1 MNGSVTYEGSTL
13 LSGSI
18 NVNAGGN
25 IEALNVQVTENGTR
39 TIEASSGV
47 DGYSPI
53 TIETNVPIPEPELD
67 SITITENGTYT
78 PPSGTDGYDEITVNV
93 PSDTPNIQSLTTTI
107 SSNGVTTLHASDVN
121 CDGFD
126 PVTIR
131 TEVPEPV
138 LTSKTITANGT
149 YTPESGTDGYDEVV
163 VNVPVPKNYL
173 SRPGFFQLNNEA
185 DSVNSLVQTSMD
197 AFNTTWSGAPNIG
210 FCLLGNIPL
219 SGYNRLSF
227 SIEEVG
233 RNYQYVNASDNRNF
247 NLAFVITDVKLSN
260 FPQIIQLDAN
270 NNILAIKEYNGTTVY
285 GQAINDYID
294 LSNISGNYY
303 INFFM
308 YGYNLTGVKFD
319 IS

>member
-13 LSGSI
+13 LSGAI

-107 SSNGVTTLHASDVN
+107 ASNGITTIHASDVN

-163 VNVPVPKNYL
+163 VNVPVNKNYL
-173 SRPGFFQLNNEA
+173 SRFGLFQLNNENTA
-185 DSVNSLVQTSMD
+185 VNGLVQTTLDS
-197 AFNTTWSGAPNIG
+197 FNTTWNGQPYIG
-210 FCLLGNIPL
+210 FCALGTIPL
-219 SGYNRLSF
+219 SGFNRFSF
-227 SIEEVG
+227 EVG
-233 RNYQYVNASDNRNF
+233 EVGNNYQHANNNTNRNF
-247 NLAFVITDVKLSN
+247 NLAFVVTNIKLSD
-260 FPQIIQLDAN
+260 FPQIVQLDSN
-270 NNILAIKEYNGTTVY
+270 NNILAIKEYSGIDYY
-285 GQAINDYID
+285 GESINDFID

-303 INFFM
+303 INVLMF
-308 YGYNLTGVKFD
+308 GYELTNVKFD

>member
-13 LSGSI
+13 LSGAI

-107 SSNGVTTLHASDVN
+107 ASNGITTIHASDVN

-138 LTSKTITANGT
+138 LDSLSVTQNGT
-149 YTPESGTDGYDEVV
+149 YTPPTGTDGYNEIT
-163 VNVPVPKNYL
+163 VNVPSETGKIRPILYKEACDNDMIASHTFNSTIVTWNGGVSIGCSFNGDVSLANNNLSTLNY
-173 SRPGFFQLNNEA
+173 SITTGTCY
-185 DSVNSLVQTSMD
+185 DSVNGQNIRPLIVGVTSQIRTQPTYVSPTD
-197 AFNTTWSGAPNIG
+197 APNYFIRYK
-210 FCLLGNIPL
+210 L
-219 SGYNRLSF
+219 YD
-227 SIEEVG
+227 
-233 RNYQYVNASDNRNF
+233 VNDINKT
-247 NLAFVITDVKLSN
+247 LTDS
-260 FPQIIQLDAN
+260 
-270 NNILAIKEYNGTTVY
+270 
-285 GQAINDYID
+285 ID
-294 LSNISGNYY
+294 LTGITGDYY
-303 INFFM
+303 IFIVATGWNFTVN
-308 YGYNLTGVKFD
+308 NLQL
-319 IS
+319 I

>member
-13 LSGSI
+13 LSGAI

-53 TIETNVPIPEPELD
+53 TIETNVPGPVLD
-67 SITITENGTYT
+67 SIDITQNGTYT
-78 PPSGTDGYDEITVNV
+78 PPSGTDGYDEINVNV
-93 PSDTPNIQSLTTTI
+93 PQEQPNIQSLTTTI
-107 SSNGVTTLHASDVN
+107 ASNGITTIHASDVN

-138 LTSKTITANGT
+138 LDNLSVTQNGT
-149 YTPESGTDGYDEVV
+149 YTPPTGTDGYNEVV
-163 VNVPVPKNYL
+163 VNVPTPKNYL
-173 SRPGFFQLNNEA
+173 SRPAFFQLNNE
-185 DSVNSLVQTSMD
+185 DTGTNGLTQTSID
-197 AFNTTWSGAPNIG
+197 AFDVTWSGSPSIG
-210 FCLLGNIPL
+210 FCMLGNIPL

-227 SIEEVG
+227 NIEEVG
-233 RNYQYVNASDNRNF
+233 RNYQYVNSNTNRNF
-247 NLAFVITDVKLSN
+247 NLAFVITNTKLSG
-260 FPQIIQLDAN
+260 FPQIVQLDSDN
-270 NNILAIKEYNGTTVY
+270 HILAIKEYNGSTVY

-303 INFFM
+303 INMFM